1 MRVKVKNRLW
11 EKRHLYA
18 ASVQSKYRYIEGD
31 VIDTPKWVEYPA
43 LTIRTGP
50 KRYDF
55 SIIDLAVVVEQ
66 DGEAFTAPIQKPS
79 AKVVKVKGSKGDI
92 YTVTVG
98 DKHNSCTCHAFQ
110 FRRSCK
116 HIKQVLEAV

>member
-18 ASVQSKYRYIEGD
+18 RGVQTEFHWVEGD
-31 VIDTPKWVEYPA
+31 IIDTPKWVDYPA

-55 SIIDLAVVVEQ
+55 SIIELAMVVEK
-66 DGEAFTAPIQKPS
+66 DGDAFTAPVQKPD

-98 DKHNSCTCHAFQ
+98 EKHSSCTCHAFQ
-110 FRRSCK
+110 FRRACK
-116 HIKQVLEAV
+116 HIKQVMEAA